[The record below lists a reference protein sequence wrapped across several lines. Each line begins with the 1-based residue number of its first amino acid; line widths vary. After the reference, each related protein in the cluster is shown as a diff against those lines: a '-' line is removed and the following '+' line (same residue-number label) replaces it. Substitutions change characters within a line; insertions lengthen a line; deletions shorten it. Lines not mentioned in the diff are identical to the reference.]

1 MYNIGIDLGGTNIA
15 TGIIDENCKM
25 VAKISVPTLSE
36 RDFSEIVKDMAESIN
51 KLLKDNNISIDEV
64 NSIGMGIPGTLNSE
78 EGLIVYSNNIP
89 INNIPV
95 VKMIKEYFD
104 KPVYISNDA
113 NCAALG
119 EVYAGAAKGR
129 KNVIMI
135 TLGTG
140 VGGGIIIDGKL
151 YEGTASAGAELGHTI
166 LVLNGE
172 QCTCGRKGCV
182 EAYASATGL
191 IRETKKA
198 IEANPD
204 KTSMTKNLSEVNG
217 RTAFDAAKAGDE
229 VAIKVIDNYIM
240 ALGELL
246 VDMTNIFRPEIILL
260 SGGISHEGDNLYVP
274 LKEYVQ
280 KNSYGNQYNKI
291 PLIERATLG
300 NDAGIFG
307 AAMLYNGAEK
317 KNEKYPVKTAPVF
330 KDYLWGG
337 NNLTKKWN
345 KNSPYEITAESWE
358 LSAHKN
364 GQSTAV
370 NGIYKGKTLSEII
383 EILGTDAIGTAYKGK
398 DFPLLIKLI
407 DAKNKL
413 SIQVHPDDA
422 YAKENENQFGKTEMW
437 YIVEAEEGAGILLGF
452 NKDITKEEFEQRI
465 KENTLLEV
473 LNFVPCKAGDSVF
486 IPPKTIHAIGEGLLI
501 AEIQQNSDVT
511 YRVYDYDR
519 VGADG
524 KKRELHVEKSI
535 EVSNLKKLVP
545 NTKPSGETQQFDGFT
560 KTLLETCEYFTV
572 YRYESEKEVAI
583 TANEESFVSV
593 LFLSG
598 EGYIECNGEKTDFQ
612 KGDSFFIPAGTGKFT
627 VNGCCSFVESRI

>member
-1 MYNIGIDLGGTNIA
+1 M
-15 TGIIDENCKM
+15 
-25 VAKISVPTLSE
+25 S
-36 RDFSEIVKDMAESIN
+36 
-51 KLLKDNNISIDEV
+51 
-64 NSIGMGIPGTLNSE
+64 
-78 EGLIVYSNNIP
+78 
-89 INNIPV
+89 
-95 VKMIKEYFD
+95 
-104 KPVYISNDA
+104 
-113 NCAALG
+113 
-119 EVYAGAAKGR
+119 
-129 KNVIMI
+129 
-135 TLGTG
+135 
-140 VGGGIIIDGKL
+140 
-151 YEGTASAGAELGHTI
+151 
-166 LVLNGE
+166 
-172 QCTCGRKGCV
+172 
-182 EAYASATGL
+182 
-191 IRETKKA
+191 
-198 IEANPD
+198 
-204 KTSMTKNLSEVNG
+204 
-217 RTAFDAAKAGDE
+217 
-229 VAIKVIDNYIM
+229 
-240 ALGELL
+240 
-246 VDMTNIFRPEIILL
+246 
-260 SGGISHEGDNLYVP
+260 
-274 LKEYVQ
+274 
-280 KNSYGNQYNKI
+280 
-291 PLIERATLG
+291 
-300 NDAGIFG
+300 
-307 AAMLYNGAEK
+307 
-317 KNEKYPVKTAPVF
+317 KYPVKTIPVF

-337 NNLTKKWN
+337 NNLKEKWN

-383 EILGTDAIGTAYKGK
+383 EILGTDAIGTAYNGK

-413 SIQVHPDDA
+413 SIQVHPDDS
-422 YAKENENQFGKTEMW
+422 YALENENQFGKTEMW

-452 NKDITKEEFEQRI
+452 NKDISKEEFEQRI

-545 NTKPSGETQQFDGFT
+545 NTKPTGEAEKFDGYT

-572 YRYESEKEVAI
+572 YRYESEKEVEI
-583 TANEESFVSV
+583 TAGEESFVSV

-598 EGYIECNGEKTDFQ
+598 EGYIEFNGEKTDFQ